1 MSTSEGTKKKREKKK
16 GNSDEK
22 KKPITILDMFKFN
35 KITKSMGNEIVVDP

>member
-16 GNSDEK
+16 GNSDE